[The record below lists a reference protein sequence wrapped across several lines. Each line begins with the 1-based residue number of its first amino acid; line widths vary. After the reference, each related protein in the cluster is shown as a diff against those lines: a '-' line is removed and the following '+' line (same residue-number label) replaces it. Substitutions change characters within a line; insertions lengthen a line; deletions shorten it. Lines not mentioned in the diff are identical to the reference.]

1 MNAGGGVPGL
11 PAPLLAFFRS
21 RPFSAAL
28 VTAGILLLVTGY
40 LWIRLAGWAGYLGA
54 LALLV
59 VLMGLV
65 LLARRDEIEGIV
77 VPPISLLVYLGW
89 ATVSV
94 VWSAYQWVTMGGLAY
109 LFAIT
114 AIGLF
119 IAFTRDTI
127 QIVRSTGDAIRWA
140 LALSLGIELLSGL
153 IIDTPIPYLNVGGHL
168 AELGPIS
175 GIMQT
180 RNQLGIVA
188 IIGAISFATELR
200 TRSVNRLLGIV
211 SLTMAGLCIALTRSP
226 VIIIAAGVVFVA
238 AAVLFAVRRVRPERR
253 QRWQF
258 VILGVVVVGLGVAW
272 LIRGWVIGVTNASG
286 QLDYRLR
293 VWNRMLEFLAGNWL
307 QGWGWTGR
315 WHPDVAPYSAITT
328 SADHP
333 PGSALNAYLDVLFQL
348 GWVGLVIF
356 FGMLGLAFVRS
367 WLLAGRRR
375 SIIYAW
381 PALVL
386 VALIL
391 VSLMESS
398 ILVEFGWLVFVICCV
413 KASQELSW
421 RTALSRVP
429 TSARD
434 PDSPPARA

>member
-1 MNAGGGVPGL
+1 MSGAGATRGL
-11 PAPLLAFFRS
+11 PAPLLGFFRS

-28 VTAGILLLVTGY
+28 VTTGILLIATNY
-40 LWIRLAGWAGYLGA
+40 LWVRLAGWAGYLGA
-54 LALLV
+54 LTLLV
-59 VLMGLV
+59 LLMGLV

-89 ATVSV
+89 ATISI
-94 VWSAYQWVTMGGLAY
+94 VWSAYQWVTAGGLAY
-109 LFAIT
+109 LYAVT
-114 AIGLF
+114 AVALF

-127 QIVRSTGDAIRWA
+127 QIVRSMGDAIRWV

-153 IIDTPIPYLNVGGHL
+153 IIDIPIPYLNVGGRL

-175 GIMQT
+175 GILQT

-200 TRSVNRLLGIV
+200 TRSVNRLTGII
-211 SLTMAGLCIALTRSP
+211 SLTMAGLCIVLTRSP
-226 VIIIAAGVVFVA
+226 VIVITAGVVFVA
-238 AAVLFAVRRVRPERR
+238 AAVLYGVRRVRPERR
-253 QRWQF
+253 QGWQF
-258 VILGVVVVGLGVAW
+258 VVLGVVVLGLAVAW
-272 LIRGWVIGVTNASG
+272 FTRGWLISMTNSGG

-293 VWNRMLEFLAGNWL
+293 VWSKMLEFLGGSWL

-356 FGMLGLAFVRS
+356 VGMLGLAFVRS

-391 VSLMESS
+391 VSLMESA

-429 TSARD
+429 TTA
-434 PDSPPARA
+434 P

>member
-1 MNAGGGVPGL
+1 V
-11 PAPLLAFFRS
+11 
-21 RPFSAAL
+21 
-28 VTAGILLLVTGY
+28 
-40 LWIRLAGWAGYLGA
+40 RLAGWAGYIGA
-54 LALLV
+54 MTLLV
-59 VLMGLV
+59 LLMGLV
-65 LLARRDEIEGIV
+65 LLARRDEIEGII

-89 ATVSV
+89 VTLSI
-94 VWSAYQWVTMGGLAY
+94 VWSSYQWVTAGGLAY
-109 LFAIT
+109 LYAVT
-114 AIGLF
+114 AVALF
-119 IAFTRDTI
+119 IAFTRDSI
-127 QIVRSTGDAIRWA
+127 QIVRSMGDAIRWA

-153 IIDTPIPYLNVGGHL
+153 IIDTPIPYLNVAGRL
-168 AELGPIS
+168 ADLGPIS

-188 IIGAISFATELR
+188 IIGAVSFATEWR
-200 TRSVNRLLGIV
+200 TRSVSRLTSIV
-211 SLTMAGLCIALTRSP
+211 SVTMAGLCILLTRSP
-226 VIIIAAGVVFVA
+226 VIIITAGFVLVA
-238 AAVLFAVRRVRPERR
+238 AAVLYGVRRVRPDRR
-253 QRWQF
+253 QNWQF
-258 VILGVVVVGLGVAW
+258 VLLGALVAVLAAAW
-272 LIRGWVIGVTNASG
+272 LARGWVISITNSGG

-293 VWNRMLEFLAGNWL
+293 VWNKMLEFLGGSWL

-315 WHPDVAPYSAITT
+315 WHPNVAPFSAITT

-333 PGSALNAYLDVLFQL
+333 PGSALNAYLDVLFQV

-356 FGMLGLAFVRS
+356 TGMLGLAFVRS

-429 TSARD
+429 VS
-434 PDSPPARA
+434 